1 MPIRAQG
8 SGDSVIAESDRQE
21 HEDLRAG
28 LFAELCPC
36 GQLEIHVFDQIIHA
50 AWILRLIPRLEA
62 RILQN
67 EPNPGPLDGLG
78 RYRQGVE
85 RSYYRA
91 LKELRTL
98 QSARWKLEKTKRS
111 QIESK
116 LKLAGGMPTS
126 LIQ

>member
-1 MPIRAQG
+1 MSTRAQN
-8 SGDSVIAESDRQE
+8 SGDPAIAESDRQE
-21 HEDLRAG
+21 HEELRAG
-28 LFAELCPC
+28 LLAELCPC
-36 GQLEIHVFDQIIHA
+36 GQLEIHVFEQIIHA

-91 LKELRTL
+91 LKEMRTL
-98 QSARWKLEKTKRS
+98 QTSRSKLERTQRS
-111 QIESK
+111 QSQSK
-116 LKLAGGMPTS
+116 LKLSGGMPTNF
-126 LIQ
+126 IQ